1 MTTRSAMALGTAGFS
16 AMLCVD
22 ALDRHG
28 IDRSRE
34 VLITGAAGGVG
45 SVSVILLKRLGYR
58 VVASTGR
65 AEAEDYLRGLGAWSV
80 IAPSELSEPSRPLLP
95 GRSAG
100 G

>member
-34 VLITGAAGGVG
+34 EFHHRLWITGSSIKNSETTVQ
-45 SVSVILLKRLGYR
+45 VPLKSG
-58 VVASTGR
+58 
-65 AEAEDYLRGLGAWSV
+65 
-80 IAPSELSEPSRPLLP
+80 
-95 GRSAG
+95 
-100 G
+100 